1 MFSVHIDTGRTW
13 RGGQNQVLLTVH
25 GLRSNG
31 HRAALIA
38 HQGGELHRRTMEH
51 LDIIPLAMRSEIDLL
66 AAWQLA
72 QTLRQLKPNVVHAHD
87 GHAVAIAA
95 LARLFIPSKS
105 SSRLV
110 ASRRVDFH
118 INKNVF
124 SRWKYQQVD
133 YFICA
138 SSLIQ
143 SMLVNDGIPLSRT
156 AVVYEGINVE
166 HISSVPRHHITGEF
180 SLPAHTPIVGNVAAL
195 VPHKGQRYLIDAAH
209 LVIRDIPDA
218 RFVIVGQGELESELQ
233 KQIRRYKLE
242 RHVLLTGFR
251 SDVMSLHKGFD
262 LFVMSSLTEGLG
274 TSILDA
280 MASSRPVVATRTG
293 GIPEVVV
300 DEKTGLLVPPR
311 NPEALAQAI
320 VRLLRDESLRLRMGQ
335 TGLARVKSKFSA
347 GRMIQETFDVYE
359 RLG

>member
-1 MFSVHIDTGRTW
+1 
-13 RGGQNQVLLTVH
+13 
-25 GLRSNG
+25 
-31 HRAALIA
+31 
-38 HQGGELHRRTMEH
+38 
-51 LDIIPLAMRSEIDLL
+51 
-66 AAWQLA
+66 
-72 QTLRQLKPNVVHAHD
+72 
-87 GHAVAIAA
+87 
-95 LARLFIPSKS
+95 
-105 SSRLV
+105 
-110 ASRRVDFH
+110 
-118 INKNVF
+118 
-124 SRWKYQQVD
+124 
-133 YFICA
+133 
-138 SSLIQ
+138 
-143 SMLVNDGIPLSRT
+143 MLVNDGIPLSRT
-156 AVVYEGINVE
+156 TVVYEGINVE
-166 HISSVPRHHITGEF
+166 HISSAPRHNITGEF
-180 SLPAHTPIVGNVAAL
+180 SLSPHTPIVGNVAAL

-233 KQIRRYKLE
+233 KQIRRCKLE

-293 GIPEVVV
+293 GIPEVVA

-311 NPEALAQAI
+311 DPGALAQAI

-347 GRMIQETFDVYE
+347 SRMIQETFDVYE